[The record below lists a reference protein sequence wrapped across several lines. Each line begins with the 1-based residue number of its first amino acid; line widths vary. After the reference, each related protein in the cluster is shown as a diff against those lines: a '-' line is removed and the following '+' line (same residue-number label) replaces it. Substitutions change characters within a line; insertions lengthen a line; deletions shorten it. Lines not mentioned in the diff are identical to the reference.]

1 MKYLEWLE
9 FEDVIGRFKWYPN
22 SFTLLIFCDDEE
34 TFNLFNNEIE
44 KQGIKWKEV
53 FKTKKCIEYK
63 KDPYQRL
70 SVCFTPAGPFLGVRA
85 NAIFIN
91 SSVSIEE
98 LHEIFL
104 PLANISPKQGLYVY
118 DKWALKKMFE
128 LKGNHTA
135 CDGWE
140 TYMLGLE
147 KED

>member
-22 SFTLLIFCDDEE
+22 SFTLLIFCEDEE
-34 TFNLFNNEIE
+34 TFNLFNKEIE
-44 KQGIKWKEV
+44 KQKIEWKEV

-135 CDGWE
+135 CDEWE